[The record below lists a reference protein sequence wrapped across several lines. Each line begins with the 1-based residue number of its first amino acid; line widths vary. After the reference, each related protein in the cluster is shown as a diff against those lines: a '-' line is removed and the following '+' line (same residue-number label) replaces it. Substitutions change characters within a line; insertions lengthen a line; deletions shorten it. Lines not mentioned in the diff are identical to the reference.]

1 MEEHPLARANGMM
14 SFLTDAMER
23 LLEQR
28 IRKQRTACEDSKVRL
43 QQEIQKMAEGNKD
56 GKIVLCYSRSE
67 YITKS
72 YYFYM
77 AYYEG
82 EMFVDDEPEC
92 QYIDMSGFMDGVEED
107 FEVISR
113 EIEKKYIRVTTG
125 EKEYLCEQYMDR
137 LYREFMSVLKDFV
150 YEIKKEGGI
159 ALYYGG
165 YMEETALIGYV

>member
-1 MEEHPLARANGMM
+1 MGEHPLARANGMM
-14 SFLTDAMER
+14 SFLTEAMER

-43 QQEIQKMAEGNKD
+43 QQEI
-56 GKIVLCYSRSE
+56 L
-67 YITKS
+67 
-72 YYFYM
+72 
-77 AYYEG
+77 
-82 EMFVDDEPEC
+82 MFVDEEPQC

-137 LYREFMSVLKDFV
+137 LYREFMD
-150 YEIKKEGGI
+150 
-159 ALYYGG
+159 
-165 YMEETALIGYV
+165 